1 MYGISSGRSEAGES
15 FMKRIAINGRFLSQP
30 VTGVQ
35 RYAHELLRE
44 LDRLLTSLPAGTAP
58 VEVLVPRNAREY
70 PSYKSLIV
78 KEVGRL
84 TGQAWEQLE
93 LPLHCCGELL
103 FTPCGGAPLL
113 HAFNAVTIHDA
124 AVFATPKAYSKFYG
138 MWYRMVHTRLSRTAC
153 RVITVSEFSKSELVR
168 WCGIAPSR
176 VSVTHLGCDHVATL
190 QPDWTILDRH
200 GLRNSSYVLAVS
212 SLNPNKNFRGV
223 VRAMN
228 LLGDRAAP
236 FVIAGNINSQVFGE
250 NETLPASVIQL
261 GYVSDAQLRA
271 LYEGAGCFVFPS
283 FYEGFGIPPLE
294 AMACGCPVIAGDIGA
309 LRETCGDAA
318 LFCDPAN
325 PSSIAYSIASV
336 MADSELRQNLIERGR
351 LHALGFRWSKTAA
364 KTWEILQKVA
374 EHP

>member
-1 MYGISSGRSEAGES
+1 
-15 FMKRIAINGRFLSQP
+15 MKSIVINGRFFSQT

-35 RYAHELLRE
+35 RYAFELLRE
-44 LDRLLTSLPAGTAP
+44 LDHLLASLPEGIKP
-58 VEVLVPRNAREY
+58 VEVLVPRNAHDY
-70 PSYKSLIV
+70 PLYKSLHI
-78 KEVGRL
+78 KEVGKL
-84 TGQAWEQLE
+84 TGQAWEQIE
-93 LPLHCCGELL
+93 LPLYCRDKLL
-103 FTPCGGAPLL
+103 FTPSGGAPAW
-113 HAFNAVTIHDA
+113 HDCNVVTIHDA
-124 AVFATPKAYSKFYG
+124 AVFVATEAFSRIYG
-138 MWYRMVHTRLSRTAC
+138 MWYRWLYMRLGQTAN

-176 VSVTHLGCDHVATL
+176 VSVTHLGCDHVAAL
-190 QPDWTILDRH
+190 LPDWTILDRH

-212 SLNPNKNFRGV
+212 SRNPNKNFRGV

-236 FVIAGNINSQVFGE
+236 FVVAGNVNSQVFGE
-250 NETLPASVIQL
+250 NEALPASVIQL

-294 AMACGCPVIAGDIGA
+294 AMACGCPVLAGDIGA

-318 LFCDPAN
+318 LFCDPAD
-325 PSSIAYSIASV
+325 PSSIAERIAEI
-336 MADSELRQNLIERGR
+336 MAGGELRQKFIERGR

-364 KTWEILQKVA
+364 ETWKILQA
-374 EHP
+374 TATDC

>member
-1 MYGISSGRSEAGES
+1 MVFHQAAGES
-15 FMKRIAINGRFLSQP
+15 FMKRISINGRFLSQP

-35 RYAHELLRE
+35 RYAHELIRE

-70 PSYKSLIV
+70 PSYKSLVV

-93 LPLHCCGELL
+93 LPLHCSGKIL

-113 HAFNAVTIHDA
+113 HAFNVVTIHDT
-124 AVFATPKAYSKFYG
+124 AVFATPKAYSEFYG
-138 MWYRMVHTRLSRTAC
+138 IWYRLVHSRLSRTAR

-168 WCGIAPSR
+168 WCSIAPSR
-176 VSVTHLGCDHVATL
+176 VTVTHLGCDHVAAL
-190 QPDWTILDRH
+190 QADWTILDRH

-212 SLNPNKNFRGV
+212 SRNPNKNFRGV
-223 VRAMN
+223 ARAMN

-236 FVIAGNINSQVFGE
+236 FVIAGNVNSQVFGE

-283 FYEGFGIPPLE
+283 FYEGFGLPPLE
-294 AMACGCPVIAGDIGA
+294 AMTCGCPVIAGDIGA

-318 LFCDPAN
+318 LFCDPADA
-325 PSSIAYSIASV
+325 SSIADSIACV
-336 MADSELRQNLIERGR
+336 MADSKLRQHLIERGHMR
-351 LHALGFRWSKTAA
+351 TQGFCWARTAA
-364 KTWEILQKVA
+364 ETWKILQEVA
-374 EHP
+374 ANS